1 MGDEIWIIETTL
13 PGDWIEAVVGDWSS
27 QIVQIGLAA
36 CIQRSRITSVYKW
49 ENSLQSSDEW
59 KIQLK
64 TSTNKKNELVKY
76 ITSNHPY
83 DIPEVNIWKA
93 SSTKEYTK
101 WVEN

>member
-36 CIQRSRITSVYKW
+36 CIQRSRITSVYRW

-59 KIQLK
+59 KIQIK

-93 SSTKEYTK
+93 SSTNEYTK

>member
-13 PGDWIEAVVGDWSS
+13 PGDWIEPVVGDWSS

-36 CIQRSRITSVYKW
+36 CIQRSRITSVYRW

-59 KIQLK
+59 KIQIK

>member
-13 PGDWIEAVVGDWSS
+13 PGDWIEPVVGDWSS

-59 KIQLK
+59 KIQIK